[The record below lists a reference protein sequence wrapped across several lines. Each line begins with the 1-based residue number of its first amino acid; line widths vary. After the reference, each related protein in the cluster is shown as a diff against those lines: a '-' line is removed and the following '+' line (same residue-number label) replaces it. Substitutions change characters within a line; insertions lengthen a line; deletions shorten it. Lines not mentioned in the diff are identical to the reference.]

1 MPLKDYFTMRLS
13 TEQRNYIDGLARE
26 YATSSADIVR
36 TLIDMHVNL
45 ANKSAKEQKKEQK
58 GAKYIA

>member
-1 MPLKDYFTMRLS
+1 MRLS